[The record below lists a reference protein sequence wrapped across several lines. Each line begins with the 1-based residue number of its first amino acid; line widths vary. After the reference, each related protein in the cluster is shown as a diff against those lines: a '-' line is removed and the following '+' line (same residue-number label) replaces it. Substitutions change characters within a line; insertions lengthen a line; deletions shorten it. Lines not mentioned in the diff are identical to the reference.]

1 MDFTIADFDFKVGDL
16 STAEEVDKLLDE
28 YNLQIEALTVKLS
41 TGELQLKRA
50 ENRSDNLI
58 EDIQEVEA
66 KIATKETELASL
78 PDGREKERTS
88 IEIDGL
94 KYRLRGLQFRRGDSS
109 SPLAV
114 VERNADTGEAKLLL
128 DFYTKFKTALTQ
140 RKTAL
145 GG

>member
-66 KIATKETELASL
+66 KIATKE
-78 PDGREKERTS
+78 
-88 IEIDGL
+88 
-94 KYRLRGLQFRRGDSS
+94 
-109 SPLAV
+109 
-114 VERNADTGEAKLLL
+114 RNN
-128 DFYTKFKTALTQ
+128 FV
-140 RKTAL
+140 
-145 GG
+145 